1 MDTRIELANAGNN
14 LFEKIVAE
22 ADRLH
27 ICWTRVS
34 FVVVRPKADRFGA
47 DSTFLASA
55 DEVPMRI
62 IAEVNGDPVA
72 FDVDGKSVRWDDII
86 VLKRLAA
93 QTTTNVIQ
101 KATKDL
107 DGESTIC
114 DENVWHVCRFEIRA
128 LRHKYGAELATPE
141 FDFEWKVS
149 NIHGGQ
155 IFEMCQDNSMG
166 RDRLHVRIS
175 IKK

>member
-14 LFEKIVAE
+14 LFEAISAE
-22 ADRLH
+22 ADRRRTTTMTQLN
-27 ICWTRVS
+27 ICWTKVS
-34 FVVVRPKADRFGA
+34 FVVVARPKVE
-47 DSTFLASA
+47 
-55 DEVPMRI
+55 DEALMQI
-62 IAEVNGDPVA
+62 IAEVNGDPIA
-72 FDVDGKSVRWDDII
+72 FDVDGKMFCSEFAL
-86 VLKRLAA
+86 LKRLAA

-128 LRHKYGAELATPE
+128 LRHKSGAELATPE